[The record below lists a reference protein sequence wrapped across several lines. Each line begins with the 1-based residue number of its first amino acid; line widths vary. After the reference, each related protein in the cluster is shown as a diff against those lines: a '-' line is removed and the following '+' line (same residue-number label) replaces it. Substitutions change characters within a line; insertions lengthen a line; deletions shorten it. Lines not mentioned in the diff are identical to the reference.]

1 MMSLK
6 PVQRHASLATA
17 TLRTYAG
24 RAAPAEPR
32 RARPVVRRAYAVDGD
47 HERDESREWS

>member
-32 RARPVVRRAYAVDGD
+32 ARPVVRAYAVDGD